1 MKNHYKGALDKIKLN
16 ESEKERAKK
25 LFYETISDNEK
36 GRWNAMKIKKLI
48 RPCVAIATGLA
59 IVLTANIAV
68 PVIQDKLN
76 ISSKENTNPDNYF
89 SVVVYAKELSKTGKV
104 FPDTYNSQLYTV
116 GIADGKISFS
126 FDFPVA
132 CKGKNIDTI
141 TYEVKE
147 GALQVKNQKGK
158 GVVIEGEETDKKLD
172 TPMVVERGYGGEYRR
187 HYDSLDGWISTDTV
201 LKENDELRQYKS
213 FTVKYDNQS
222 NDTTRFS
229 VIGASDIWTTEKMDK
244 YKNLLGEEIQD
255 LSSLSLKEQ
264 KKLYDFLT
272 KDLGITC
279 TVTYKDGCTETK
291 NISVSN
297 EIVRYSDIIKDHEVQ
312 PENDK
317 ELIGRFYHLG

>member
-59 IVLTANIAV
+59 IVLTANMAV

-116 GIADGKISFS
+116 GIVDGKISFS

-141 TYEVKE
+141 TYEVEE
-147 GALQVKNQKGK
+147 GALQIKNQKGK

-312 PENDK
+312 PENNK